1 MGHVRVAIRISN
13 PFDPDRE
20 VEVPDAMVDTG
31 ATITT
36 IPRDIANQLGL
47 TSRGQVRVRTASGVE
62 MVDRSVAWVEIQGK
76 DGFTPI
82 SISDSYPGILIG
94 VVTLETLG
102 FAVDPKGERLIDAE
116 LLLL

>member
-1 MGHVRVAIRISN
+1 
-13 PFDPDRE
+13 
-20 VEVPDAMVDTG
+20 MVDTG
-31 ATITT
+31 ATVTT
-36 IPRDIANQLGL
+36 IPREIARRLGL
-47 TSRGQVRVRTASGVE
+47 ATRGQVRVRTASGVE

-82 SISDSYPGILIG
+82 SVSDTYPGVLIG

-102 FAVDPKGERLIDAE
+102 FAVDPKGERLVDAE